1 MCTTGCPSP
10 GSHQTW
16 GECLKA
22 KAPQFGPAER
32 NARLADQRELQ
43 AYYDV
48 RMQGIQ
54 PKGTRMHQIEQA
66 KAFSD
71 VTQVGDPW
79 QSH

>member
-1 MCTTGCPSP
+1 MCTTGCPLP
-10 GSHQTW
+10 GSHTSW
-16 GECLKA
+16 GECLRA

-32 NARLADQRELQ
+32 DVRKADDGELQ

-54 PKGTRMHQIEQA
+54 PKGTRRFQIEQA

-79 QSH
+79 Q